1 MESAMDHS
9 SESEDGK
16 AKKRSS
22 SNHELSYESI
32 TETPEER
39 EKREKEQLAKH
50 ADSMCSD
57 MEYLMEKIPRTR

>member
-22 SNHELSYESI
+22 
-32 TETPEER
+32 
-39 EKREKEQLAKH
+39 
-50 ADSMCSD
+50 
-57 MEYLMEKIPRTR
+57 